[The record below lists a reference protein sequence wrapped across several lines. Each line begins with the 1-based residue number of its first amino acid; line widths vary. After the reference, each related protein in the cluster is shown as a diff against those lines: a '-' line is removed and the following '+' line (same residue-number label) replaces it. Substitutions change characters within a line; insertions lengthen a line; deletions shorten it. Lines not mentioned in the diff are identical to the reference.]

1 MLGYGFPTVSSP
13 RRLRRFRDRIPWLG
27 VVTAPLLIGVLGYR
41 PSLMVDGLPQND
53 SLQGQ
58 IFILI
63 GTSPDQLF
71 DSFSRQT
78 AEKRLSILV
87 DSFRV
92 NHSKVRIQV
101 QTLPA
106 SDLSNVLLRR
116 NRAGLS
122 PDLVIVHSET
132 AQALQQQKLIQPQA
146 YPPGQLAHLN
156 HFALRSLRLADGRFL
171 ALPIS
176 LYPQVAC
183 YNRKRLPTPPTT
195 IKELLPPASQIR
207 IGLAMQFTEMAWTL
221 GSLGALDSVI
231 AIASGQP
238 PTPTQK
244 QPIAAWLSWLRG
256 PELQQRTVF
265 QASPDGLLDEMGAG
279 RLDWMPCRGY
289 DLYRLRSQLGK
300 ALALAPLPSGPGG
313 SASPLTVAQVI
324 AFGVNSNPNQR
335 RIAKTFVA
343 ASIDPVNQRAISMH
357 SEGALSAWNILNLQ
371 KPSSPDMGVMMA
383 SATHPGVSGL
393 FGKLVNANRR
403 SDGSMQNVFNRFI
416 YGEIEISKTV
426 DALIQMLRPV
436 SPQLP

>member
-1 MLGYGFPTVSSP
+1 MLRYGFPAVNPP
-13 RRLRRFRDRIPWLG
+13 RRLRRFRDRLPWLG
-27 VVTAPLLIGVLGYR
+27 VATAPLLIGILGYR
-41 PSLMVDGLPQND
+41 PSVLVDGLPQND

-63 GTSPDQLF
+63 GTSPDQRF

-78 AEKRLSILV
+78 AQKRLSILL
-87 DSFRV
+87 DSFRA

-122 PDLVIVHSET
+122 PDLVIVQGEA
-132 AQALQQQKLIQPQA
+132 AQALQQQKLIKPQA
-146 YPPGQLAHLN
+146 FPPGQVAHLD

-195 IKELLPPASQIR
+195 IKELLAPASQIR
-207 IGLAMQFTEMAWTL
+207 IGLAMQFTELAWTL
-221 GSLGALDSVI
+221 GSLGALDSVM

-238 PTPTQK
+238 PTPTLK

-289 DLYRLRSQLGK
+289 DLYRLRSRLGQ

-335 RIAKTFVA
+335 RIAKAFVA
-343 ASIDPVNQRAISMH
+343 ASIDPVNQGAISMH
-357 SEGALSAWNILNLQ
+357 SEGVLSAWNILNLQ
-371 KPSSPDMGVMMA
+371 KNSSPDKAVMMA
-383 SATHPGVSGL
+383 SITHPGVSGL
-393 FGKLVNANRR
+393 FGKLINANRR
-403 SDGSMQNVFNRFI
+403 SDGHMQNVFNRFI
-416 YGEIEISKTV
+416 YGEIEISKTT
-426 DALIQMLRPV
+426 DALIQMLRPI
-436 SPQLP
+436 SPPLP